1 MKSSGFSQQQIE
13 RMTTRPGFI
22 AAFDQSGGSTPES
35 SRDSERFAT
44 CSERSKDQ
52 QRKQV
57 LGRIRKDKFPT
68 PR

>member
-1 MKSSGFSQQQIE
+1 MKSPGFNQQQIE

-22 AAFDQSGGSTPES
+22 AAFDQSGGSTRGRSP
-35 SRDSERFAT
+35 DSERFAT

-57 LGRIRKDKFPT
+57 LGRITKDKFPT